1 MTNSELLAKLNQA
14 QRLLSDV
21 YHWASEEQESKL
33 VKNDFVARSMSC
45 ADDCIIE
52 CMDHL
57 RGDLDEY

>member
-1 MTNSELLAKLNQA
+1 MTNAELIEKLNQA
-14 QRLLSDV
+14 QSLLSDV

-52 CMDHL
+52 CLNHL
-57 RGDLDEY
+57 WDQLDD

>member
-1 MTNSELLAKLNQA
+1 MTNAELIEKLDQA

-52 CMDHL
+52 CINHL
-57 RGDLDEY
+57 WGQLDD